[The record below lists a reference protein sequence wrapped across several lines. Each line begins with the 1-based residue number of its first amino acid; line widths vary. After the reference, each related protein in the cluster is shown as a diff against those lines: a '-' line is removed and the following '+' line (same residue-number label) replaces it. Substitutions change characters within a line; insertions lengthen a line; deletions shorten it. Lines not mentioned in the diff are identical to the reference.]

1 MNDVV
6 NIAAYKFVPLEDL
19 KELRRRLRKRCVRW
33 GLMGT
38 ILIST
43 EGINLFVAGSRAAID
58 KLLAELHAIP
68 GLEDLPLKESFS
80 DHQPFNRMLVRIK
93 QEIIAFGVDGIE
105 PRTKPSP
112 KLAARELKQWL
123 DEGRPVTLL
132 DTRNDYEV
140 KLGTFRGAR
149 TIGVDHF
156 RDFPAAVQGLPV
168 EMKDQPVVM
177 FCTGGIR
184 CEKAGPF
191 MEREGFKQ
199 IFQLDGGILKYFE
212 ECGGEHYEGD
222 CFVFDQRVAVD
233 SQLRETDAALCFAC
247 QEPLTIE
254 EQRSPKYIPGQSCPY
269 CYKEPEERLS
279 ITIEQRHA
287 AIRAATTPLP
297 GSRAYE
303 NRRPIKVPQRY
314 DGFEFIEFLCGCLPH
329 VARGDWQVIFGAGHM
344 VNADGPVSPTRIVYA
359 GERFHHVLPGTIEP
373 EVNADIQILF
383 EDKSIIVVNKP
394 APLPIHPCG
403 QFNRNTLMHIMAAA
417 YRPERPRVAHRLDAN
432 TTGIV
437 VMSRT
442 RHIAGLLQ
450 PQFERREVEKA
461 YMVRVHGHPPQD
473 EFSCDA
479 RISVENGAVG
489 VRTIEPDGLASLT
502 EFSALARLDDGTS
515 LVEARPIT
523 GRTNQIRLHLW
534 HLGMSVVGD
543 PLYLPN
549 RQVGP
554 KQTLSLADRPLCL
567 HAWRIAF
574 THPLTGERVSFEA
587 PLPDWAAPLSLAIQA
602 RSANE

>member
-1 MNDVV
+1 MNEVV
-6 NIAAYKFVPLEDL
+6 NIAAYKFVPLDDL

-43 EGINLFVAGSRAAID
+43 EGINLFVAGSRKAID
-58 KLLAELHAIP
+58 KLLGELRAIP
-68 GLEDLPLKESFS
+68 GLEDLPVKESFS

-93 QEIIAFGVDGIE
+93 QEIIAFGIEGIE
-105 PRTKPSP
+105 PGQRTSP

-140 KLGTFRGAR
+140 KLGTFRGALP
-149 TIGVDHF
+149 IGVDHF
-156 RDFPAAVQGLPV
+156 REFPEAVERLPA
-168 EMKDQPVVM
+168 EIKEQPVVM

-199 IFQLDGGILKYFE
+199 IFQLEGGILKYFE

-222 CFVFDQRVAVD
+222 CFVFDQRVALD
-233 SQLRETDAALCFAC
+233 PQLRETDAALCFAC
-247 QEPLTIE
+247 QEPLTVE
-254 EQRSPKYIPGQSCPY
+254 DQRSPKYIPGQSCPY
-269 CYKEPEERLS
+269 CYKDPEERLS
-279 ITIEQRHA
+279 ITIGQRHK

-297 GSRAYE
+297 GSQPYE
-303 NRRPIKVPQRY
+303 NLRPIKVPQRF
-314 DGFEFIEFLCGCLPH
+314 DRFEFIEFLSSCLPH
-329 VARGDWQVIFGAGHM
+329 VPRDAWQAIFDAGQM
-344 VNADGPVSPTRIVYA
+344 VNDEGPVSATRIVYA

-373 EVNADIQILF
+373 DVNADIQILF
-383 EDKSIIVVNKP
+383 EDKSIIIVNKP
-394 APLPIHPCG
+394 APLPIHACG
-403 QFNRNTLMHIMAAA
+403 QFNRNTLMHIMAVA
-417 YRPERPRVAHRLDAN
+417 YRPERPRVAHRLDSN

-461 YMVRVHGHPPQD
+461 YMVRVHGHAAQD
-473 EFSCDA
+473 EFTCDA
-479 RISVENGAVG
+479 PISAENGAVG
-489 VRTIEPDGLASLT
+489 VRTIEPDGLESLT
-502 EFSALARLDDGTS
+502 EFSSLARLDDGTS

-534 HLGMSVVGD
+534 HLGMPVVGD

-549 RQVGP
+549 HQVGP
-554 KQTLSLADRPLCL
+554 KQTLSLADPPLCL
-567 HAWRIAF
+567 HAWRITF
-574 THPLTGERVSFEA
+574 THPLTGERVSFGA
-587 PLPDWAAPLSLAIQA
+587 RLPDWAMEFRMSPSSI
-602 RSANE
+602 